1 MGLFERF
8 RRTNQQTGPM
18 YAQLIMPTVA
28 TIHGMS
34 ASQLYNQQPAL
45 RAVVDFISRNVAQLP
60 LKVYRREGEDR
71 IRERD
76 TDIALLI
83 AHPND
88 NLTTY
93 EMIDRLMHDLKLYG
107 WGLWYVVP
115 SAETKSGWTIDPIP
129 VSWIRNTPT
138 YDGFE
143 PYQYEV
149 YNPSTGYSTT
159 LPAADCIRF
168 AAYNPASPVLPVSPV
183 EPLKEVLAEQ
193 VSAWRF
199 RNQVWANGGRT
210 TAFITRPQ
218 GVDWSPEARNRFV
231 DSMKENYSGNTGP
244 KAGGMPLLEDGMEIK
259 SIGFNAREAEWSQAT
274 QLSREDVAAVYHV
287 NPAMVWANDGQ
298 TYASVKENARSLYVD
313 CLGPD
318 LRMIQDRINQF
329 LLPKIGAADGTYA
342 EFDLQAKL
350 NGSFEEQVDALSKAL
365 GGAPYMT
372 IADVRAIMN
381 LPHRDGTDEFL
392 LPLNM
397 VSVNDVSNINGSNN
411 GTSKMATGGI
421 LPAQPTSQDVSPVL
435 GNKAPDTHEKENGG
449 SDETTLVISGEPDAE
464 DIEAIQAALVKFFRR
479 QSVSVL
485 NQIDRAKDKGTLY
498 KATDTETET
507 PTRSWFDTDRWNKE
521 FAEDLQPLLEQI
533 SESTIQQILEEL
545 DIDPADVDLDYGSD
559 YIPDYVKTL
568 AEQMNSTTLEELIRA
583 IEDPDSFADADALK
597 STARGVF
604 ENAMENRA
612 TSGGTSVA
620 NNIRGWDEIA
630 AIHCAGYGKYTTKT
644 WRTTSRNP
652 RPEHAKMNGETI
664 VYENPDWCTDPTD
677 SDHYL
682 KPGCGEHMHFSNG
695 CRWPGDFN
703 RNPKQVA
710 GCKCRM
716 DLTVK
721 KKRKR

>member
-1 MGLFERF
+1 MGLLDRF
-8 RRTNQQTGPM
+8 RRTNRWGGTT
-18 YAQLIMPTVA
+18 YAQFVMPSIA
-28 TIHGMS
+28 SIHGMD

-60 LKVYRREGEDR
+60 IKVYRREGDDR
-71 IRERD
+71 VRDRES
-76 TDIALLI
+76 DIALLLSQ
-83 AHPND
+83 PND

-115 SAETKSGWTIDPIP
+115 DADATSGWTIEPIP
-129 VSWIRNTPT
+129 VSWVRNTPT
-138 YDGFE
+138 YDGME
-143 PYQYEV
+143 PYEYEIW
-149 YNPSTGYSTT
+149 NPSTGLSTT
-159 LPAADCIRF
+159 LPATDCIRF

-210 TAFITRPQ
+210 TAFVTRPQ
-218 GVDWSPEARNRFV
+218 GVDWSPEARNRFI
-231 DSMKENYSGNTGP
+231 DSMKENYTGNSGP

-259 SIGFNAREAEWSQAT
+259 SVGFNAREAEWSQAT

-318 LRMIQDRINQF
+318 LRMIQDRLNQF
-329 LLPKIGAADGTYA
+329 LLPKVGADANTYA

-350 NGSFEEQVDALSKAL
+350 NGSFEEQVDALNKAL

-372 IADVRAIMN
+372 IADVRQLMN
-381 LPHRDGTDEFL
+381 LPHIDGTDELL

-397 VSVNDVSNINGSNN
+397 VTADEAQ
-411 GTSKMATGGI
+411 TLTGAKSEEI
-421 LPAQPTSQDVSPVL
+421 AAQPTSSDVHPSIEVKAAETLEKADEVPEEDTFVL
-435 GNKAPDTHEKENGG
+435 NTVPDEE
-449 SDETTLVISGEPDAE
+449 E
-464 DIEAIQAALVKFFRR
+464 IEAVQSALVKFFRR

-485 NQIDRAKDKGTLY
+485 NEIDRAKDRGTLT

-507 PTRSWFDTDRWNKE
+507 PTREWYDTDRWNRE
-521 FAEDLQPLLEQI
+521 FAEDLQPLLERLSQENI
-533 SESTIQQILEEL
+533 TSMLE
-545 DIDPADVDLDYGSD
+545 DIGVDLADVDLEYGAD
-559 YIPDYVKTL
+559 YINDYVKTL
-568 AEQMNSTTLEELIRA
+568 ADQMNTTTLEELIRA
-583 IEDPDSFADADALK
+583 IEDPDSFTDADALK

-604 ENAMENRA
+604 ENAMQNRA
-612 TSGGTSVA
+612 ISAGSSVA
-620 NNIRGWDEIA
+620 NNIRGWDGIA
-630 AIHCAGYGKYTTKT
+630 AVHCAGLGKTATKT

-652 RPEHAKMNGETI
+652 RPEHARMNGETI
-664 VYENPDWCTDPTD
+664 PYENPKWCTDPTD
-677 SDHYL
+677 TDHFM

-710 GCKCRM
+710 GCRCRM
-716 DLTVK
+716 DITVK
-721 KKRKR
+721 RKPKE